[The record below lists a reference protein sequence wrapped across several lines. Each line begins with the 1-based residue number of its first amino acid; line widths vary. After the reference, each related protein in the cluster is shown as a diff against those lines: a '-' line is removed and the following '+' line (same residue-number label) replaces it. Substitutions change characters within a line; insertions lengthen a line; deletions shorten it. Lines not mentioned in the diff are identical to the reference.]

1 MTVWLYIL
9 GVSWAVLLVML
20 AVDEFNKIIKKK

>member
-9 GVSWAVLLVML
+9 GVSWAVLLAIL
-20 AVDEFNKIIKKK
+20 AIDELKKITKGK